1 LVAKV
6 TVMTGFRLPPLAA
19 DYNQLWLEAEL
30 RGTGN
35 GRGWALRAAAELLS
49 RPQWARFRTRRGER
63 SLIALLEQAA
73 VIARKQQGASM
84 GLILIPSPEEGI
96 KGMAAFCPVDLAGHA
111 GEEAWEELLEQLAPE
126 FPGDYPREIT
136 PMETRAGPCRRLRL
150 RYAGGHGPERLLG
163 EHIGYLWVF
172 EEYGAAVM
180 MTISFPDIAQAA
192 LWLPALD
199 ELALSVWLQR

>member
-1 LVAKV
+1 
-6 TVMTGFRLPPLAA
+6 MTGFRLPPLVA

-30 RGTGN
+30 RGTGD
-35 GRGWALRAAAELLS
+35 GRGWARRAAAELLS
-49 RPQWARFRTRRGER
+49 RPQWAASRTRRGER

-96 KGMAAFCPVDLAGHA
+96 EGMVAFCPVDLAGHA
-111 GEEAWEELLEQLAPE
+111 GDEAWEELVEQLASE

-136 PMETRAGPCRRLRL
+136 PMETRAGPSRRLRL
-150 RYAGGHGPERLLG
+150 RYAAGQGPERPLG
-163 EHIGYLWVF
+163 ENIGYLWIF

-180 MTISFPDIAQAA
+180 MTISFPDLLQAA
-192 LWLPALD
+192 RWLPALD

>member
-1 LVAKV
+1 
-6 TVMTGFRLPPLAA
+6 MTGFRLPPLVA

-30 RGTGN
+30 RGTGD
-35 GRGWALRAAAELLS
+35 GRGWARRAAAELLS
-49 RPQWARFRTRRGER
+49 RPQWAGSRTRRGER
-63 SLIALLEQAA
+63 ILIALLEQAA

-96 KGMAAFCPVDLAGHA
+96 EGMVAFCPVDLAGHA
-111 GEEAWEELLEQLAPE
+111 GDEAWEELVEQLAPE

-150 RYAGGHGPERLLG
+150 RYAAGQGPERPLG
-163 EHIGYLWVF
+163 ENIGYLWIF

-180 MTISFPDIAQAA
+180 MTISFPDILQAA
-192 LWLPALD
+192 RWLPALD

>member
-1 LVAKV
+1 
-6 TVMTGFRLPPLAA
+6 MTGFRLPPLVA

-30 RGTGN
+30 RGTGD
-35 GRGWALRAAAELLS
+35 GRGWARRAAAELLS
-49 RPQWARFRTRRGER
+49 RPQWAGSRTRRGER

-96 KGMAAFCPVDLAGHA
+96 KGMVAFCPVDLAGHA
-111 GEEAWEELLEQLAPE
+111 GDEAWEELVEQLAPE

-150 RYAGGHGPERLLG
+150 RYAAGQGPERPLG
-163 EHIGYLWVF
+163 ENIGYLWIF

-180 MTISFPDIAQAA
+180 MTISFPDILQAA
-192 LWLPALD
+192 RWLPALD

>member
-1 LVAKV
+1 
-6 TVMTGFRLPPLAA
+6 MTGFRLPPLVA

-30 RGTGN
+30 RGTGD
-35 GRGWALRAAAELLS
+35 GRGWARRAAAELLS

-73 VIARKQQGASM
+73 VIARKRQDASM
-84 GLILIPSPEEGI
+84 GLILIPSPEEGV

-136 PMETRAGPCRRLRL
+136 PMETPAGPCRRLRL
-150 RYAGGHGPERLLG
+150 RYAAGQGPERLVG
-163 EHIGYLWVF
+163 EHIGYLWIF
-172 EEYGAAVM
+172 EECGAAVM
-180 MTISFPDIAQAA
+180 MTISFPDVMQAA

-199 ELALSVWLQR
+199 ELALGVWLQR